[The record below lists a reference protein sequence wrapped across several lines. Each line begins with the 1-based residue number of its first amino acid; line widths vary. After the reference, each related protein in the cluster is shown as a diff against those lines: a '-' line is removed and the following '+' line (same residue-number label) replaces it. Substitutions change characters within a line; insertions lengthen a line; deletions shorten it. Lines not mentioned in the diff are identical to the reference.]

1 MNSGG
6 SFSYVLSNCREDIK
20 KKELIENG
28 SVSDGGRDEP
38 DPRDYVYEDLF

>member
-1 MNSGG
+1 M
-6 SFSYVLSNCREDIK
+6 FYQIVVKTLK